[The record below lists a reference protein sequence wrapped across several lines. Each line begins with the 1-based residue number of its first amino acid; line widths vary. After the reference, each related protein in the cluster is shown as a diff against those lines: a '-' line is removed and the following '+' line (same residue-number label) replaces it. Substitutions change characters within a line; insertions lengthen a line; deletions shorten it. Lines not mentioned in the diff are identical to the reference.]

1 MDVCIGVRYKQFLPF
16 SAVEETIK
24 VSSLWEKKSLA
35 SAQNMLQE
43 DE

>member
-1 MDVCIGVRYKQFLPF
+1 MDFCIGVCYKQFLPF

-24 VSSLWEKKSLA
+24 VSNLWGEKSLA
-35 SAQNMLQE
+35 SAQNMLHE